1 MLPWHFPEDLPSIL
15 PQQRKT
21 NPHKEQKITL
31 SIPVRREM
39 CHSGFPSWWLI
50 RGEFNTSYKT
60 SVLSN
65 LQTSV
70 SLNLKAPERVEQE
83 GGW

>member
-31 SIPVRREM
+31 SIPVGERCATRV
-39 CHSGFPSWWLI
+39 SP
-50 RGEFNTSYKT
+50 RG
-60 SVLSN
+60 
-65 LQTSV
+65 
-70 SLNLKAPERVEQE
+70 
-83 GGW
+83 G